1 MAVKNASF
9 SGGRANEQDQNL
21 HIKSPAK
28 INLFLHITG
37 RRPDGYHNL
46 LSLMCAVSLYDDIRL
61 APSSRPGITIS
72 CGHAAVPEDSTNLAF
87 RAADLFFKELGH
99 RPVLPQS
106 GDAAGLGIS
115 IKKNIPVAAGLGG
128 GSSNAAM
135 VLATLNT
142 LFDHP
147 FTSACLGKMGL
158 SLGAD
163 VPFFLFGR
171 PAIAKGI
178 GERLVLYE
186 KLKHYTIILVCPEFS
201 VSTAWVYKKLNLR
214 LTKGEKKLKN
224 FLFGTPAFD
233 VGQHLCNDL
242 ESVTTGRH
250 PEILKIKQKLMELNA
265 QGALMSGSGPTVFG
279 IFREPGRAES
289 AYDVLAKQGK
299 WRVFITETLL

>member
-1 MAVKNASF
+1 MQV
-9 SGGRANEQDQNL
+9 
-21 HIKSPAK
+21 KSPAK

-37 RRPDGYHNL
+37 RRPDGYHTL
-46 LSLMCAVSLYDDIRL
+46 LSLMCGVSLYDDIDL
-61 APSSRPGITIS
+61 APSDCPGIAIR
-72 CGHAAVPEDSTNLAF
+72 CDHEAVPEDSTNLAF
-87 RAADLFFKELGH
+87 RAADLFFRELG
-99 RPVLPQS
+99 RQPALPRS
-106 GDAAGLGIS
+106 GGGSGLGIT

-135 VLATLNT
+135 VLTALNT

-147 FTSACLGKMGL
+147 FSRARLVKMGL
-158 SLGAD
+158 LLGAD

-186 KLKHYTIILVCPEFS
+186 KLKHYTIILVYPKIS
-201 VSTAWVYKKLNLR
+201 VSTAWVYKNLNLR

-224 FLFGTPAFD
+224 FPFGVPVFD
-233 VGQHLCNDL
+233 VRKHLRNDL

-250 PEILKIKQKLMELNA
+250 PEILQIKQKLMELNA

-279 IFREPGRAES
+279 VFREPGTAES
-289 AYDVLAKQGK
+289 AYDVLVKQRE
-299 WRVFITETLL
+299 WQVFITETLL